1 MSACFAAPH
10 EVHAGPAKKTQHSAT
25 YHAGPETKKRGVV
38 EAPYMHITA
47 RNVMQGLAQFFNM
60 HLDELD
66 NWFNA
71 P

>member
-1 MSACFAAPH
+1 MQALP
-10 EVHAGPAKKTQHSAT
+10 KKALHSAT

-47 RNVMQGLAQFFNM
+47 RHVMQGLAHFLNV
-60 HLDELD
+60 HLDELY
-66 NWFNA
+66 NWSKV